1 MIYLLILIK
10 FDANFKTMSKYFLGL
25 IFIVIFSSCSNSLEF
40 KPKNHKF
47 TTSKNCVSDYDCCK
61 INFKIIETNNRN
73 AISDSVNKHLLQS
86 IKTLIVE
93 NNGFDS
99 ISNYKSLG
107 NIFIQNFNKEK
118 RIAGNNSLS
127 SQHFSASSAVV
138 YQSEKL
144 LNLQIH
150 FDQDINQENNYFG
163 VLSLLV
169 EKKTGRKLPSLK
181 LFKDNELKNVLELAE
196 IAFREKNKIEF
207 GQSYNIKGF
216 FFRNDKFELP
226 EQIFLVKEGV
236 LFVYNPYEISSY
248 SNGNI
253 AFQIPY
259 KDIARYM
266 AIR

>member
-1 MIYLLILIK
+1 MPIL
-10 FDANFKTMSKYFLGL
+10 KTMNKYFLGL
-25 IFIVIFSSCSNSLEF
+25 IFIVVLSSCSNTLEF
-40 KPKNHKF
+40 EPKNYQF

-61 INFKIIETNNRN
+61 VNLKIIETNNRSS
-73 AISDSVNKHLLQS
+73 ISDSVNKHLLKS
-86 IKTLIVE
+86 IQEVMIDTK
-93 NNGFDS
+93 GFDS
-99 ISNYKSLG
+99 ITKYKSLS
-107 NIFIQNFNKEK
+107 NIFIQNFYQNKKKAE
-118 RIAGNNSLS
+118 NNSLS
-127 SQHFSASSAVV
+127 SHHFNASSAVV

-150 FDQDINQENNYFG
+150 FDEDINQENNYFG
-163 VLSLLV
+163 VLSLLI
-169 EKKTGRKLPSLK
+169 EKKTGRKLPSQK
-181 LFKDNELKNVLELAE
+181 IFKDKELKNVIELAE

-207 GQSYNIKGF
+207 GQSYNSKGF

-236 LFVYNPYEISSY
+236 LFVYNPFEISSF